1 MNSKKKKYLVC
12 EVDILKATGCY
23 GWESVINDLL
33 VQCFIIYHQ
42 NKILS
47 YLNRCPHTGVN
58 LEWMPHQF
66 LDRNNEFIQCA
77 THGALFK
84 IESGLCIHGPC
95 VGDKLEEVENAIIES
110 KIYLIL

>member
-12 EVDILKATGCY
+12 EVDVLKASGCY
-23 GWESVINDLL
+23 GWESVINGLH
-33 VQCFIIYHQ
+33 VQCLIIYHQ

-58 LEWMPHQF
+58 LEWVPHQF

-84 IESGLCIHGPC
+84 IGNGLCIHGPC
-95 VGDKLEEVENAIIES
+95 AGDKLEAVENAIIEN

>member
-1 MNSKKKKYLVC
+1 M
-12 EVDILKATGCY
+12 
-23 GWESVINDLL
+23 
-33 VQCFIIYHQ
+33 IIYHQ

-58 LEWMPHQF
+58 LEWVPNQF
-66 LDRNNEFIQCA
+66 LDHNNEFIQCA

-84 IESGLCIHGPC
+84 IETGLCIHGPC
-95 VGDKLEEVENAIIES
+95 VGDKLEAIENAIIEN